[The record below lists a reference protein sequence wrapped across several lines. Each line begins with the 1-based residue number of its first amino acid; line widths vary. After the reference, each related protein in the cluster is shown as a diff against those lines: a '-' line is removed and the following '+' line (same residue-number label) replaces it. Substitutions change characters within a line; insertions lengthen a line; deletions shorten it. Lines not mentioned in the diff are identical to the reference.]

1 MSKGNTFFIW
11 GQKKEIDWKRKNLF
25 VSFCRGTID
34 SSILGRIFN
43 CSSTVCSKKNAANF
57 QMKSFQLFF
66 RSTFL
71 KFCMQVVMASNIIYV
86 NSKYPPRLGRGH
98 QPPRRAANW
107 IATSAHYAYIS
118 CGTASRHSIE
128 KRDLLFYYDALMGTS
143 DQGCQNAYKSGLPSA
158 AIIFIYIGIYSYIH
172 CSIGTCMQNF
182 NETDRQKN
190 QAFFI

>member
-71 KFCMQVVMASNIIYV
+71 KFCMQVVMASNIL
-86 NSKYPPRLGRGH
+86 KKT
-98 QPPRRAANW
+98 AAACGQLNW
-107 IATSAHYAYIS
+107 HTRPLCLHIIVYY

-128 KRDLLFYYDALMGTS
+128 KRDVLFYYDALTGTS
-143 DQGCQNAYKSGLPSA
+143 DQGCQNAYKSGLPFA
-158 AIIFIYIGIYSYIH
+158 AS
-172 CSIGTCMQNF
+172 
-182 NETDRQKN
+182 
-190 QAFFI
+190 FFTLHI